1 MAIDLDAL
9 MAQRQEATGVE
20 GNRVPFTFKG
30 DTFTFKDPFFLTDEE
45 LEELDELPEFGPDV
59 CAWFMGEEEYDRFI
73 TAGGSSNL
81 WAMAHGEHIKN
92 GQDVDSSGKRGRMNR
107 SRRRAATRRR

>member
-1 MAIDLDAL
+1 MTIDLDAL
-9 MAQRQEATGVE
+9 MEQRKEATGVE

-30 DTFTFKDPFFLTDEE
+30 ETFSFKDPFFLTDEE
-45 LEELDELPEFGPDV
+45 LDEMAELPEFGPDV

-81 WAMAHGEHIKN
+81 WAMVMAEHRKN
-92 GQDVDSSGKRGRMNR
+92 GKDVDSQGKRSRWNR
-107 SRRRAATRRR
+107 SQRRAAARRR